1 MCSRTLWVS
10 PTTSP
15 VRLGVSPAAAPPP
28 TGVFSQRFE
37 VLFLHTGALGCVV
50 CLVPQLFLPVYL
62 HVNVGPPALPA
73 AALPTPVL
81 QPPPHQESSPPLL
94 PVWMNVSFLS
104 PWLSE
109 FHTVC
114 FSVSSG
120 CFLYLNLLL
129 SFFWL
134 CEEAQCVYL
143 RLRLGWMPQSQ
154 LRVLKIPGSSP
165 FAVGSGGRPG
175 QG

>member
-1 MCSRTLWVS
+1 MFIMYKGQSLRCSPGRGDPHHCAVTLCVGEGSERQQWHLLPSLPVFSHFLLYPQANWAPLVLTPGGWACAHSRPLWVS

-94 PVWMNVSFLS
+94 PVWMNVSF
-104 PWLSE
+104 
-109 FHTVC
+109 
-114 FSVSSG
+114 
-120 CFLYLNLLL
+120 
-129 SFFWL
+129 
-134 CEEAQCVYL
+134 
-143 RLRLGWMPQSQ
+143 
-154 LRVLKIPGSSP
+154 
-165 FAVGSGGRPG
+165 
-175 QG
+175 